1 MPALITAIYWL
12 RVGNLLIVKFC
23 YRGGQKP
30 PFRSIVFSTRRE
42 SLHHWSE
49 TMNTILLRRKNEICL
64 WIFDGEIVSSNYGTV
79 GKAAMKSAG
88 VVSVEVAH
96 SQIQSHLDHGWK
108 VV

>member
-1 MPALITAIYWL
+1 
-12 RVGNLLIVKFC
+12 LLQ
-23 YRGGQKP
+23 R
-30 PFRSIVFSTRRE
+30 
-42 SLHHWSE
+42 H
-49 TMNTILLRRKNEICL
+49 NEICL

-79 GKAAMKSAG
+79 GKAAMKRYG